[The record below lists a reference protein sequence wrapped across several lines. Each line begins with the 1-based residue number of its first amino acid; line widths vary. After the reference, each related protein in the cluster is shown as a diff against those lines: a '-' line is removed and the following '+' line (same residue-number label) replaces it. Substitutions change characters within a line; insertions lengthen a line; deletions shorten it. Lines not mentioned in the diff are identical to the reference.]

1 MARTATMRLLELM
14 VLKEDIAKVI
24 EYIGKKKC
32 FQFDTDL
39 DESKSSISNSF
50 KDTFDKLQLVRNFLG
65 IQDVEDYDDDFALPS
80 EQDEIRA
87 NTIIDS
93 IDDLKKSFDRDY
105 ISDFG
110 KTVLKWEI

>member
-39 DESKSSISNSF
+39 DESKSS
-50 KDTFDKLQLVRNFLG
+50 G
-65 IQDVEDYDDDFALPS
+65 E
-80 EQDEIRA
+80 
-87 NTIIDS
+87 
-93 IDDLKKSFDRDY
+93 
-105 ISDFG
+105 
-110 KTVLKWEI
+110 

>member
-24 EYIGKKKC
+24 EYIGKAKC

-39 DESKSSISNSF
+39 DESKSSVSNSF

-65 IQDVEDYDDDFALPS
+65 IQDVEDYDDDFETGYVIGSLIGEALGS
-80 EQDEIRA
+80 LFG
-87 NTIIDS
+87 
-93 IDDLKKSFDRDY
+93 DDDD
-105 ISDFG
+105 
-110 KTVLKWEI
+110 